1 MKLAGAATISDTAAE
16 PVSINLTASGTI
28 RGRLVDEDG
37 EPIGNAKI
45 LPDYEAF
52 NSDANAAV
60 WPYQPGLVMNP
71 TQIPVNKDGTFEIV
85 GLVPS
90 WKYSASAVAPQD
102 SNGRMMERGIGYV
115 FEDITVESGQTVDL
129 GDVQPVPYE
138 MRRSKPKEPAA
149 DKPTA
154 QEQTTSASKNSES
167 SDQVLIR
174 GRVTGPDGKPAAGA
188 HVAVVASSLRQQRGG
203 DLGRG
208 DEVLSGSTTDANGQ
222 FQLTLSGVSSKTH
235 RYAALVARAEGSALA
250 WQRLNLDDAAV
261 EVSLELAAEGPIR
274 GRLVDIE
281 GRPAGGVR
289 LHYRAVMPTSKDGK
303 FEDGVGFRELDK
315 PAAAWPQPI
324 TSDADGNFVL
334 PGIAAGQGVW
344 LAVEASDRFAPQDVS
359 LNTGMPEQRGERDG
373 TYRSQV
379 VRNLKPG
386 EEPVLALAPAQIFE
400 GVVTY
405 EDTGK
410 PAPHARLTIWASQQK
425 FGSMVSVPGKAD
437 AQGRY
442 RISPSPGIRFGV
454 TAYPPDGAPYLT
466 RELPPVDWEDAA
478 TVKKVD
484 VTLPRGVMVRGRV
497 IDATT
502 GRPVPDATV
511 QYVPEE
517 ANNPNDAD
525 DILTGWQGIQLSND
539 EGEFEIVTLP
549 GPGNLLIHGPAGE
562 FILQESSSSQL
573 SRGTPGGQRRYA
585 HAFER
590 IESQAGG
597 EAIDLTIELQP
608 AKKVAGRIVDE
619 SGAPI
624 DEALMITR
632 LHITPHSPFWR
643 GFPVEL
649 LGGRFELGG
658 LASGEQYPTH
668 FLDPKRR
675 LGATAGLKAEDSEPT
690 VVLKPCGQ
698 ATARFIDPE
707 GQPLDGFSP
716 TLEMIVAPGAHRYDL
731 DAMKQGELAA
741 DTDYNANIDR
751 TNYLSG
757 RQTDNDG
764 RVTFP
769 ALIPGAT
776 YRIGRF
782 DDGKGVIVKDFSVG
796 SGESLDLGDIVMRLE
811 N

>member
-1 MKLAGAATISDTAAE
+1 
-16 PVSINLTASGTI
+16 
-28 RGRLVDEDG
+28 
-37 EPIGNAKI
+37 
-45 LPDYEAF
+45 
-52 NSDANAAV
+52 
-60 WPYQPGLVMNP
+60 MNP
-71 TQIPVNKDGTFEIV
+71 TNIPVNKDGTFEIV
-85 GLVPS
+85 GLVPG
-90 WKYSASAVAPQD
+90 WKYGASAVAPED
-102 SNGRMMERGIGYV
+102 LNGRMMDRGIGYV
-115 FEDITVESGQTVDL
+115 FENVTVESGQTIDL

-138 MRRSKPKEPAA
+138 MRRSKPKDPAA
-149 DKPTA
+149 KKPTA
-154 QEQTTSASKNSES
+154 QEQAASPSKDSAS
-167 SDQVLIR
+167 SDQIMIR
-174 GRVTGPDGKPAAGA
+174 GLVTGPDGKPAAGA
-188 HVAVVASSLRQQRGG
+188 HLAVVASSLRQQRGG
-203 DLGRG
+203 DLGRR
-208 DEVLSGSTTDANGQ
+208 DDVLAESATDADGKYAI
-222 FQLTLSGVSSKTH
+222 TLSGVSSKSH
-235 RYAALVARAEGSALA
+235 RYAALIARADGSALG
-250 WQRLNLDDAAV
+250 WRRLNLDKPDAD
-261 EVSLELAAEGPIR
+261 VSLKLLAEEPIR

-289 LHYRAVMPTSKDGK
+289 MTYRAMMLTMTDQRSQ
-303 FEDGVGFRELDK
+303 DGVGFREFNK
-315 PAAAWPQPI
+315 GPAAWPQAV
-324 TSDADGNFVL
+324 TSDDEGRFVL
-334 PGIAAGQGVW
+334 PSIAAGQGVW
-344 LAVEASDRFAPQDVS
+344 LAVDASDRFAPQDLS
-359 LNTGMPEQRGERDG
+359 LNTGLPEQRGERDA

-405 EDTGK
+405 EDTGE

-425 FGSMVSVPGKAD
+425 FGSMSSVPGKAD
-437 AQGRY
+437 AEGRY
-442 RISPSPGIRFGV
+442 RIIPHPGIRFGV

-484 VTLPRGVMVRGRV
+484 VTLPRGVMVRGKV
-497 IDATT
+497 TDAAT
-502 GRPVPDATV
+502 GRPVPEATV
-511 QYVPEE
+511 QYLPED

-539 EGEFEIVTLP
+539 EGEFEIVGLP
-549 GPGNLLIHGPAGE
+549 GPGTLLVHGPEGE
-562 FILQESSSSQL
+562 FIFQESSSSQL

-590 IESQAGG
+590 IDPQAGG
-597 EAIDLTIELQP
+597 EAIDLSIKLQP
-608 AKKVAGRIVDE
+608 AKKITGRIVDE
-619 SGAPI
+619 SGAPV

-658 LASGEQYPTH
+658 LAPGEEYPTY
-668 FLDPKRR
+668 FLDAKRR
-675 LGATAGLKAEDSEPT
+675 LGATAVLKSDNDQPT

-698 ATARFIDPE
+698 ATARFVDPE
-707 GQPLDGFSP
+707 GQPHDSFNP
-716 TLEMIVAPGAHRYDL
+716 MLEMIVAPGAHQYDY
-731 DAMKQGELAA
+731 DAMKQGQLAA

-757 RQTDNDG
+757 PQTDNEG

-776 YRIGRF
+776 YRIGRI

-796 SGESLDLGDIVMRLE
+796 SGESLDLGDIVMRLD